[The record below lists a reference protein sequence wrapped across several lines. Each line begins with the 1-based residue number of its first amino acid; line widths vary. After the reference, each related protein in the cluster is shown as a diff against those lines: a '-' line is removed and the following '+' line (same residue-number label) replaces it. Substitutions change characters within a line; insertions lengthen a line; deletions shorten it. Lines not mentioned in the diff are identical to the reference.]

1 MRFDIIL
8 IILVG
13 LFLRLYRIQEF
24 YMFLADQGRDALI
37 VKRIALLQNFP
48 AIGPSSSIGEVFLGP
63 FYYYLVAPFLLL
75 ARLNPVGLA
84 IGVALISAVGIY
96 FAYSVVKKT
105 LSDKGALF
113 FFFLITFSF
122 ELVRISRFSWN
133 PNLLPYFSFATL
145 YFFTQALEEK
155 NTHTIRD
162 SALFGLFFGL
172 SFQLHHLAG
181 LLALPVA
188 AYFIIILIQR
198 KKISLLLV
206 PLISLALFL
215 ATLVPLVIF
224 EFRHQFLNTRNL
236 ISVFTQQNI
245 VSTGPLYK
253 RMFDINTAF
262 IEYVF
267 RFKFSPLIALGITLF
282 ILGYASWK
290 LSKKS
295 NNFILVQILAVVFY
309 LFGFSR
315 VNSNLIPHY
324 YNAIYLS
331 FYLLIAYV
339 LDFNGVNHRLDSRLL
354 TKGQSPFG
362 RRGDDKGS
370 KRIVLNIF
378 LFVALGLFIIWQV
391 MRFDFIRG
399 AGVFQ
404 DKKPRELGSFIAA
417 QEGSKKIN
425 LTTYPIEFTSR
436 DCYHYFIELYGGKVV
451 SGTSPE
457 VTETMYVLCDKE
469 PCRILNSDSWNI
481 QMFGKAKIDT
491 MWNVDGIR
499 IYKLLHK

>member
-13 LFLRLYRIQEF
+13 LFLRLYRIQDF

-48 AIGPSSSIGEVFLGP
+48 AIGPPSSIGEVFLGP
-63 FYYYLVAPFLLL
+63 FYYYLVSPFLLL

-96 FAYSVVKKT
+96 FAYSVVRKS
-105 LSDKGALF
+105 LSDKAALF

-133 PNLLPYFSFATL
+133 PNVLPYFAFATL

-181 LLALPVA
+181 LLALPIAIYYITV
-188 AYFIIILIQR
+188 LIQR
-198 KKISLLLV
+198 KKFSLLLV
-206 PLISLALFL
+206 PLISLALFF
-215 ATLVPLVIF
+215 ATLIPLVIF
-224 EFRHQFLNTRNL
+224 ELRHQFLNTRNL
-236 ISVFTQQNI
+236 MSVFTQQNI

-253 RMFDINTAF
+253 RMFDISTAF

-267 RFKFSPLIALGITLF
+267 RFKFSPLFALGITLL
-282 ILGYASWK
+282 ILGCALWK

-295 NNFILVQILAVVFY
+295 NNFVLVQVLAVIFY

-331 FYLLIAYV
+331 FYVLIAYV
-339 LDFNGVNHRLDSRLL
+339 CAPKKINLTGIISFALL
-354 TKGQSPFG
+354 GG
-362 RRGDDKGS
+362 
-370 KRIVLNIF
+370 
-378 LFVALGLFIIWQV
+378 FIIWQI
-391 MRFDFIRG
+391 MGFDFIRG

-436 DCYHYFIELYGGKVV
+436 DCYQYFIELYGGKVV
-451 SGTSPE
+451 NGTSPE
-457 VTETMYVLCDKE
+457 ITNTMYVLCDKE

-491 MWNVDGIR
+491 MWNVDGIS
-499 IYKLLHK
+499 IYRLLHK

>member
-181 LLALPVA
+181 LLALPIA

-198 KKISLLLV
+198 KKISLLIV
-206 PLISLALFL
+206 PFISLALFL
-215 ATLVPLVIF
+215 TTLVPLVIF

-253 RMFDINTAF
+253 RVFDINTAF

-267 RFKFSPLIALGITLF
+267 RFKFPPLLALGITLLV
-282 ILGYASWK
+282 LGCASWK

-295 NNFILVQILAVVFY
+295 NNFVLVQVLAVIFY

-315 VNSNLIPHY
+315 ANSNLIPHY

-331 FYLLIAYV
+331 FYLLIAYI
-339 LDFNGVNHRLDSRLL
+339 LDFNGTNYRLDSRL
-354 TKGQSPFG
+354 
-362 RRGDDKGS
+362 RGNDKGS

-391 MRFDFIRG
+391 MGFDFIRG

-451 SGTSPE
+451 SGMSPE

-491 MWNVDGIR
+491 MWNVDGIS